1 MAELQD
7 EILDDEDEDE
17 VYPDVVDVDDEDDI
31 EEEVIPEL
39 PKIELPY
46 KSYNVYLDNVL
57 IDTVIYPSNLNSK
70 QVRCRLIVQDGYD
83 IDITVEEA

>member
-1 MAELQD
+1 MAELED

-17 VYPDVVDVDDEDDI
+17 VYPDVVDVDDDDDI

-39 PKIELPY
+39 PKIELTY

-70 QVRCRLIVQDGYD
+70 QVRCRLIVQDDYD

>member
-1 MAELQD
+1 MAELED
-7 EILDDEDEDE
+7 EILDDEDE

-39 PKIELPY
+39 PKIELTY

-57 IDTVIYPSNLNSK
+57 IDTVIYPSNLNTK